1 MLSGEKFILSKASK
15 PEHETLMQG
24 EVKRRYGVGVSKKP
38 AKGSPEMKA
47 KMADL
52 RAKRREG
59 SFRL

>member
-1 MLSGEKFILSKASK
+1 
-15 PEHETLMQG
+15 MQ
-24 EVKRRYGVGVSKKP
+24 RRYGVGVSKKP